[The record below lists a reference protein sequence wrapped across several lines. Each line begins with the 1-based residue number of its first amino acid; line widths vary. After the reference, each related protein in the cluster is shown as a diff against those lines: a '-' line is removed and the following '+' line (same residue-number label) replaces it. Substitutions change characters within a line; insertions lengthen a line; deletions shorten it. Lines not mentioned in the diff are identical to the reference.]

1 MASIRLFKKEIND
14 ELSEVI
20 EKCYECQLT
29 ADDKVHAKAE
39 KIIDE
44 AISTFDG
51 LIEKLHQNDV
61 ENYKAHVKALRL
73 ELNKKSEKLL
83 SDIKKISV

>member
-1 MASIRLFKKEIND
+1 MASIRIFKKEIND

-29 ADDKVHAKAE
+29 ADDKIHAKAE

-51 LIEKLHQNDV
+51 LIQKLNQNDV
-61 ENYKAHVKALRL
+61 EDFKAHVKGLRS

-83 SDIKKISV
+83 SDIKKLSI

>member
-1 MASIRLFKKEIND
+1 
-14 ELSEVI
+14 LSEVI

-39 KIIDE
+39 KVIDE
-44 AISTFDG
+44 AISSFDG
-51 LIEKLHQNDV
+51 LIQKLHKSDV
-61 ENYKAHVKALRL
+61 ENYKAHVKELRL

-83 SDIKKISV
+83 SDIKKISI

>member
-29 ADDKVHAKAE
+29 ADDKIHAKAE

-51 LIEKLHQNDV
+51 LIEKLNQNDV
-61 ENYKAHVKALRL
+61 ENFKSHVKELRI

-83 SDIKKISV
+83 SDIKKLSV

>member
-1 MASIRLFKKEIND
+1 MASIRIFKKEIND

-29 ADDKVHAKAE
+29 ADDKIHAKAE
-39 KIIDE
+39 KIIDD

-51 LIEKLHQNDV
+51 LIQKLNQNDV
-61 ENYKAHVKALRL
+61 EDYKSHVKGLRS

-83 SDIKKISV
+83 NDIKKLSI